1 MKHFKSS
8 VIFTIV
14 CLLFASIWG
23 YYEGGLPIAVKAVIL
38 ASILGVLEVSLS
50 FDNAVVNA
58 SVLEDMEDIWRHRFL
73 TWGMVIAVFGM
84 RLIFPVIIVSI
95 MAFLDPISVIQMA
108 LTNPSA
114 YAKHLTDSHHMIS
127 AFGSMFLMMIFLK
140 FVFDPDKELHW
151 IEPLE
156 KQLIKVGKL
165 EAFEIF
171 TCLSLLLGIQ
181 YFIPAEERIS
191 VLVSG
196 LAGLMSFI
204 LIESLSSLIETEE
217 EELKKDGTL
226 TDVVKKAGITSFIY
240 LELLDASFSF
250 DGVIGAFAITTD
262 VITIAIGLGIG
273 AMFVR
278 SLTLYLV
285 EKGTLSQYVFLEHGA
300 HYAIGILAFIM
311 LISTKYEISEVFTGL
326 SGIFFIGV
334 SLWSS
339 IKYKKANSSIR
350 FINENN

>member
-108 LTNPSA
+108 LTNPSE

-181 YFIPAEERIS
+181 YFIPAE
-191 VLVSG
+191 
-196 LAGLMSFI
+196 
-204 LIESLSSLIETEE
+204 
-217 EELKKDGTL
+217 
-226 TDVVKKAGITSFIY
+226 
-240 LELLDASFSF
+240 
-250 DGVIGAFAITTD
+250 
-262 VITIAIGLGIG
+262 
-273 AMFVR
+273 
-278 SLTLYLV
+278 
-285 EKGTLSQYVFLEHGA
+285 
-300 HYAIGILAFIM
+300 
-311 LISTKYEISEVFTGL
+311 
-326 SGIFFIGV
+326 
-334 SLWSS
+334 
-339 IKYKKANSSIR
+339 
-350 FINENN
+350 